1 MHTRAK
7 DTLLLVGGAAS
18 EREGLRQIFEDK
30 FYILEAENA
39 PQGVMLLKQNT
50 QYIVAI
56 VADVPLTRG
65 EDLRSLVEA
74 ASAGES
80 DSIPVISLIP
90 SEQAQE
96 NEEYAFILGAAD
108 VVKKPYATLSIRR
121 RVQIMVDLYLHQ
133 WDLERLAQLQSETI
147 RQNHQTMID
156 TLSSIIE
163 YRSTESGNHV
173 LRIRR
178 FTNVLLHNL
187 AQNCPEYGLDDT
199 SIDIITSASALH
211 DIGKIS
217 IPDSILNK
225 PGKLTQEE
233 YQAIQ
238 AHTTI
243 GSQMVDGLRGMGDT
257 NFLRYVY
264 NITLYHHERYDGS
277 GYPKGLAGED
287 IPICAQVVGLTDAYD
302 ALTTPRVYKQA
313 YPHDT
318 AVNMILNGE
327 CGAFSPKLL
336 ECFKQVRRDFQEL
349 AQRYADG
356 YSPKSDDIR
365 LPLPG
370 PDQQSIP
377 LNSQRL
383 LQSKYQSLLH
393 YTGDTVIE
401 IDLDDKVYHVVFS
414 PNPDFTAIFQGATF
428 ETLYK
433 QLFRDAMHPED
444 VQNASEQYGEGMLL
458 LFRQKGRSFRFRCR
472 LFSPSQGVYQ
482 PYEITLQRILGHNSD
497 QRMMLAILHPLSA
510 EAVSA
515 PSHRLL
521 PLVDTP
527 VMYDLAGAVLCC
539 LNDGRLTIREGTA
552 TLGSLC
558 LYHPDEVWNLYQNSL
573 LELIDPQDRERV
585 ADMLQ
590 SMDVR
595 SARAELEFR
604 LLRKNTGPVW
614 VLCRSRFQVGPD
626 GVDYCYLSLTEIS
639 DIRRRMDKANTDLH
653 HTGIVLEQP
662 GIIPF
667 RWDVAA
673 DSMECSAKWEKRF
686 GYSPAVTN
694 FSQSLA
700 SANHFHPDDLP
711 LLREKAAAMLSGSPS
726 EVMDARIA
734 GVEGRYTWSRI
745 RATAVPG
752 PEGKPA
758 YIVGMVYDID
768 QLKNDAL
775 SMQQQAQRDALTQL
789 LNKASTQQQI
799 SDYLLQRRSNSLGA
813 MLVMDLDNFK
823 FINDSHGHFYGDA
836 VLNKVGS
843 TLRNLFRSQD
853 ILGRIGGDE
862 FMILLKDVPDR
873 KVVEDR
879 CALLVETLEAQLLKY
894 TPELPV
900 SVSVG
905 VALAPVHG
913 ESFSE
918 LYRHADE
925 ALYSAK
931 RRGKNRYCIYD
942 PKEKYQTFLDPSA
955 HSTQIDSDFRITIS
969 DDQIAR
975 FVFDQLYDSRN
986 LEQTLQEMLAF
997 IGEHMNVS
1005 RVYIFENNEDNTACS
1020 NTFEWCNH
1028 GIEPQKENLQN
1039 VSYITDIPGW
1049 PEVYDENGILYCN
1062 DVTNLSPLVRAVV
1075 EPQGIKSMLHS
1086 TIREQ
1091 GVFRGYVG
1099 FDECNSNH
1107 LWTQGQVSLLKLLS
1121 GILSVFVSLLRS
1133 QRKAEEN

>member
-1 MHTRAK
+1 MQTRAK
-7 DTLLLVGGAAS
+7 DTLLLVGGAS
-18 EREGLRQIFEDK
+18 SDRESLRNIFEEK

-39 PQGVMLLKQNT
+39 SQGVLLLGQNS
-50 QYIVAI
+50 QYIVAV
-56 VADVPLTRG
+56 VADLPLTRG

-74 ASAGES
+74 ASANPQ
-80 DSIPVISLIP
+80 DSIPVIALIE
-90 SEQAQE
+90 SAKAQE

-133 WDLERLAQLQSETI
+133 YDLERLAQIQSETI

-163 YRSTESGNHV
+163 YRSAESGNHV

-187 AQNCPEYGLDDT
+187 AQNYPEYGLDET

-217 IPDSILNK
+217 IPDSILGK
-225 PGKLTQEE
+225 PGKLTPEE
-233 YQAIQ
+233 YLAIQ

-277 GYPKGLAGED
+277 GYPKGLAGDD

-302 ALTTPRVYKQA
+302 ALTSRRVYKQA

-318 AVNMILNGE
+318 AANMILNGE
-327 CGAFSPKLL
+327 CGVFSPKLL
-336 ECFKQVRRDFQEL
+336 ECFKQVRRQFQEL

-370 PDQQSIP
+370 PQQQSIP
-377 LNSQRL
+377 LNSQQL

-401 IDLDDKVYHVVFS
+401 IDLDDRVYHVVFS
-414 PNPDFTAIFQGATF
+414 PSPDFTALFQGATF
-428 ETLYK
+428 ETLHK
-433 QLFRDAMHPED
+433 QLFRDAIHPED
-444 VQNASEQYGEGMLL
+444 VQTVGERYGEGMLL
-458 LFRQKGRSFRFRCR
+458 LFHQKGRSFRFRCR
-472 LFSPSQGVYQ
+472 MFSPSQGTYQ
-482 PYEITLQRILGHNSD
+482 PYEVTLQRIRSQNAE
-497 QRMMLAILHPLSA
+497 QRMMLVIFHPLDAQAFSLPQRQA
-510 EAVSA
+510 A
-515 PSHRLL
+515 PLL
-521 PLVDTP
+521 NAP
-527 VMYDLAGAVLCC
+527 VMYGLAGAVLCC
-539 LNDGRLTIREGTA
+539 LPDDRLTIREGTA

-558 LYHPDEVWNLYQNSL
+558 LYHPDEIWDLYQNSL
-573 LELIDPQDRERV
+573 LELIEPQDREQV
-585 ADMLQ
+585 TNMLQ
-590 SMDVR
+590 NADVR
-595 SARAELEFR
+595 SGRAELEFR
-604 LLRKNTGPVW
+604 ISCKNSDPVW
-614 VLCRSRFQVGPD
+614 VLCRSRFLVGPD
-626 GVDYCYLSLTEIS
+626 GVEYCYLSLTDIS
-639 DIRRRMDKANTDLH
+639 ALHRRLHDANTELK
-653 HTGIVLEQP
+653 HTGVLLEQP
-662 GIIPF
+662 GLIPF
-667 RWDVAA
+667 RWHIASDYL
-673 DSMECSAKWEKRF
+673 ECSTKWEQRF
-686 GYSPAVTN
+686 GFSPVRQH
-694 FSQSLA
+694 FSQNISTA
-700 SANHFHPDDLP
+700 SRFHPDDLP
-711 LLREKAAAMLSGSPS
+711 LLRSKMGALKDGAAS
-726 EVMDARIA
+726 EVMDVRIA
-734 GVEGRYTWSRI
+734 GVDGRYTWSRI
-745 RATAVPG
+745 RATTIFDQ
-752 PEGKPA
+752 EGKSE

-775 SMQQQAQRDALTQL
+775 SMQQQAQRDSLTRL

-799 SDYLLQRRSNSLGA
+799 AVYLPQRRSNSLGA

-823 FINDSHGHFYGDA
+823 AINDVHGHFYGDA
-836 VLNKVGS
+836 VLNQVGT

-862 FMILLKDVPDR
+862 FMILLKDLPDQ

-879 CALLVETLEAQLLKY
+879 CALLVETLEAQLQKLAP
-894 TPELPV
+894 TLPV

-905 VALAPVHG
+905 AALAPLHG
-913 ESFSE
+913 DSYSE

-925 ALYSAK
+925 ALYLAK
-931 RRGKNRYCIYD
+931 RRGKNQYSVYD
-942 PKEKYQTFLDPSA
+942 PKEKYQSLLDPST
-955 HSTQIDSDFRITIS
+955 HTTRIDSDFRITIS

-975 FVFDQLYDSRN
+975 FVFYRLYDSHD
-986 LEQTLQEMLAF
+986 LEATIPEMLAF

-1005 RVYIFENNEDNTACS
+1005 RVYIFENNDDNTACS
-1020 NTFEWCNH
+1020 NTFEWCNQ

-1039 VSYITDIPGW
+1039 ISYITDIPGW
-1049 PEVYDENGILYCN
+1049 PDVYDEDGILYCT

-1075 EPQGIKSMLHS
+1075 EPQGIKSMLHC
-1086 TIREQ
+1086 TIREK

-1133 QRKAEEN
+1133 QEKAEQN